1 MRISDWIQTCALPIY
16 AVSGIVDPY
25 TALLLWWSHPAGG
38 SVVMRRSTALSVG
51 RFDDRYPCRAHSER
65 DYWLR
70 IAAIADIRE
79 LADGHLLQVGE
90 RVRDAH
96 DAISVW
102 QSRRILIDKTRPT
115 DKGRTIPRPDQ
126 AATDTQ

>member
-1 MRISDWIQTCALPIY
+1 
-16 AVSGIVDPY
+16 
-25 TALLLWWSHPAGG
+25 
-38 SVVMRRSTALSVG
+38 MRRSTALSVG

-90 RVRDAH
+90 RVRDEL
-96 DAISVW
+96 DEMSVW
-102 QSRRILIDKTRPT
+102 QSRRMLIDKHRQTATGRPIA
-115 DKGRTIPRPDQ
+115 RHAL
-126 AATDTQ
+126 AARSEEQTSELQSLMRLAYAVFCL